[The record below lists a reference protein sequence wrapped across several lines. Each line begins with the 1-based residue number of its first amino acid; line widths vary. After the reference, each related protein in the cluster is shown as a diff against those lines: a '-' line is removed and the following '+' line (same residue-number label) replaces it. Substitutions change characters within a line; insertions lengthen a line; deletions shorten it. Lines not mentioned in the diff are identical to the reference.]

1 MATATETAV
10 IQSLSGLALTDQIT
24 TDVQKAPVVRRR
36 LGDTEASYFLP
47 SRESGVNDMYLML
60 GANATPQ
67 VFAKNRVK
75 AVWAI
80 LRCRHPLLASSVEME
95 NYEDIFFQY
104 SPPDSV
110 ESALSDAE
118 SALEYRSQTSQ
129 EVLDSYLNGPRT
141 LSDQR
146 LSYLVVS
153 STSPLAASSEEEVS
167 WDLLICTTHFLGD
180 GMALHQFAHEF
191 LTLLG
196 ANDET
201 ALLDILKTEVA
212 KVAKECGDERP
223 EPYLPLSLEERLPDA
238 PNSRMFAA
246 GALVDHLADQRRQ
259 IGGHSFPKKKAAERR
274 TIVPTLS
281 YDLERTKG
289 ILRKCKEN
297 GVSISS
303 VIFALCNVAWARTQN
318 KGWELPIM
326 MYSALNIRP
335 WLKANDRLNQ
345 SYFFLCIGFFNIVLP
360 SFMPSGAEASTK
372 IFWHRA
378 RSVKTQTAKI
388 VKSPSLVARSKEV
401 AKERGL
407 RARIWGMQDD
417 GIESTLTPPKRSL
430 FDEGALG
437 KAPSTALIG
446 LSMLGNL
453 DGIYKHPSFPSIKLH
468 TLTTG
473 SRQRHGGMLLF
484 GYTFV
489 GKLWLSLGY
498 DVNGFD
504 DDVVQAFWKNL
515 LACIDEF
522 L

>member
-1 MATATETAV
+1 
-10 IQSLSGLALTDQIT
+10 
-24 TDVQKAPVVRRR
+24 
-36 LGDTEASYFLP
+36 
-47 SRESGVNDMYLML
+47 
-60 GANATPQ
+60 
-67 VFAKNRVK
+67 
-75 AVWAI
+75 
-80 LRCRHPLLASSVEME
+80 
-95 NYEDIFFQY
+95 
-104 SPPDSV
+104 
-110 ESALSDAE
+110 
-118 SALEYRSQTSQ
+118 
-129 EVLDSYLNGPRT
+129 
-141 LSDQR
+141 
-146 LSYLVVS
+146 
-153 STSPLAASSEEEVS
+153 
-167 WDLLICTTHFLGD
+167 
-180 GMALHQFAHEF
+180 MALHQFAHEF

-259 IGGHSFPKKKAAERR
+259 IVRVHLGSGSLYMLIHSPQGGHSFPKKKAAERR

-318 KGWELPIM
+318 KGWELPMCDIPFEYSDFALTSDNTRSM